1 MADSHWSAKEN
12 YDMASKV
19 VIAGVGMVPFK
30 KPGQSES
37 YDAMGAKAAR
47 HALIDAGIDYAA
59 VEQAYAGYV
68 YGDSCSGQAALYHLG
83 ISGIPIYNV
92 NNNCASGSSAFA
104 LAVQAVKSGAVE
116 CALALGFEEMSPG
129 AIEMVFPEKVSPL
142 ARHSQAVARLMG
154 LSEAEQQLPPAVCM
168 FGVQAEMLQKE
179 FGVSEMALAKIAMK
193 ARKHAAH
200 NPNAIFREPL
210 TAEKI
215 LAGDPIY
222 RGLRKLFACPPS
234 CGAASVVV
242 CTEAF
247 AKKHSIRSDVQLI
260 GQGSC
265 SDRAEYFESDVM
277 DVMFRGV
284 SREAAAMAYESA
296 GVGPDDIDVIEL
308 HDCFTSN
315 EIITYTALGLCEIAD
330 AERFVLEDQNTYG
343 GKVVVNP
350 SGGLLAKGH
359 PLGATG
365 LAQITELVW
374 QLRGEADERQVSGA
388 RTALQHNGGLGSAGF
403 VHIFQR
409 A

>member
-1 MADSHWSAKEN
+1 MTAN
-12 YDMASKV
+12 V
-19 VIAGVGMVPFK
+19 VIAGVGMVPFN
-30 KPGQSES
+30 KPGRSES
-37 YDAMGAKAAR
+37 YDIMGANAAR
-47 HALIDAGIDYAA
+47 NALADAGVTYDD

-68 YGDSCSGQAALYHLG
+68 YGDSCAGQAALYHVG
-83 ISGIPIYNV
+83 INGIPVFNV
-92 NNNCASGSSAFA
+92 NNNCASGSSAFS
-104 LAVQAVKSGAVE
+104 LATQAVKSGAVE
-116 CALALGFEEMSPG
+116 CAIAVGFEEMRPG
-129 AIEMVFPEKVSPL
+129 AIELMFPDKVSPL
-142 ARHSQAVARLMG
+142 ARHSDAIANLLD
-154 LSEAEQQLPPAVCM
+154 LSEQERALPPAVCM
-168 FGVQAEMLQKE
+168 FGVQAQKLNQDY
-179 FGVSEMALAKIAMK
+179 GISEQAMAKIAIK
-193 ARKHAAH
+193 ARLHAAD

-210 TAEKI
+210 TEEQI

-242 CTEAF
+242 CSEEF
-247 AKKHSIRSDVQLI
+247 ARKHGVRSDIQLI

-265 SDRAEYFESDVM
+265 SDRAEYFDGDVM

-284 SREAAAMAYESA
+284 SRESASKAYESA
-296 GVGPDDIDVIEL
+296 GVGPEDIDVIEL

-315 EIITYTALGLCEIAD
+315 EIITYTALGLCSMEN
-330 AERFVLEDQNTYG
+330 AEQFIMDDQNTYG

-374 QLRGEADERQVSGA
+374 QLRGEAGSRQVEGA

-409 A
+409 S